1 MPFVA
6 APNTIMAEMRML
18 IGVNRLEN
26 VLYFQGSAGV
36 NTTLMTT
43 LGNNLANWWDASLTP
58 QLSTQLQ
65 LVEVYLTDLTTQTS
79 PTVSIP
85 KAPPLTGNNAADL
98 LPNNVAL
105 CVSFR
110 TNGRGKSAR
119 GRNYVPGLV
128 ETEVSGS
135 IVASTTT
142 TPVVAAYN
150 ALKGAGTF
158 TAGLEWVVVSRFHD
172 NAPRTVAL
180 VQPITSVVLVDSVVD
195 SQRRR
200 LPGRGR

>member
-79 PTVSIP
+79 PTVSSVLEPIVY
-85 KAPPLTGNNAADL
+85 L
-98 LPNNVAL
+98 LAFGL
-105 CVSFR
+105 
-110 TNGRGKSAR
+110 GLSA
-119 GRNYVPGLV
+119 
-128 ETEVSGS
+128 T
-135 IVASTTT
+135 
-142 TPVVAAYN
+142 
-150 ALKGAGTF
+150 
-158 TAGLEWVVVSRFHD
+158 
-172 NAPRTVAL
+172 
-180 VQPITSVVLVDSVVD
+180 LVDEVD
-195 SQRRR
+195 GVPHRLDPKGPPADGQQRC
-200 LPGRGR
+200 